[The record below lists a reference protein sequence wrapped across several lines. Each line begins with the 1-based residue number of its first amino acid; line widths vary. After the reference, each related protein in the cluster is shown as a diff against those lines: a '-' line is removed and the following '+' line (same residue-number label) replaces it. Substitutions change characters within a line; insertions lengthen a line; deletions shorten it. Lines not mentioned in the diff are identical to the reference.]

1 MDFGLVMQPHP
12 PVWRIVDW
20 ARQAELAGFSHFW
33 TFDSHLLWQE
43 PNVIYSQVLSAT
55 HTMRVGPMVTNPITR
70 DPTVT
75 ASTFATLNTMFG
87 NRTVVAIG
95 RGDSAVRVLN
105 GRPATVAQL
114 RAAVEVIKGL
124 GNGHEVAVGE
134 SNVRLPWAKDSR
146 LPVYIGAYGPRM
158 LAMVGQIGDGL
169 ILQLADPHVVEWAI
183 GQVRAAAEQA
193 GRDPDSLEYVVAAPA
208 YVGDDLA
215 DQIERSRWFGAMVG
229 NHVADIVTKYGTDS
243 DVPRA
248 LTEYIAGRKG
258 YDYNQ
263 HGQVGNTEAEFVPDE
278 IVERFCLLGPASAH
292 IAKLEELAALG
303 VTQFGLYFQH
313 HGHED
318 TLRAYGDDIIPVINR
333 PPATKAPLTS

>member
-20 ARQAELAGFSHFW
+20 ARQAELGGFSHFW

-55 HTMRVGPMVTNPITR
+55 HTMRAGPMVTNPITR

-87 NRTVVAIG
+87 NRKVVAIG

-105 GRPATVAQL
+105 GRPSTVAQL
-114 RAAVEVIKGL
+114 RSAVETIQGL
-124 GNGHEVAVGE
+124 ANGHEVAIGD
-134 SNVRLPWAKDSR
+134 SLVRLPWAAASR

-158 LAMVGQIGDGL
+158 LELVGQVGDGL
-169 ILQLADPHVVEWAI
+169 ILQVADLHVVEWAI
-183 GQVRAAAEQA
+183 GRVRSAAVAA
-193 GRDPDSLEYVVAAPA
+193 GRDPDSLEYIVAAPA
-208 YVGDDLA
+208 YVGDDLT

-229 NHVADIVTKYGTDS
+229 NHVADIVTKYGS
-243 DVPRA
+243 ESGAPKA
-248 LTEYIAGRKG
+248 LTDYIAGRTG

-263 HGQVGNTEAEFVPDE
+263 HGRPGNTEAEFVPDE
-278 IVERFCLLGPASAH
+278 IVERFCLLGPPAAH
-292 IAKLEELAALG
+292 IAKLEALADLG

-313 HGHED
+313 LGHEA
-318 TLRAYGDDIIPVINR
+318 TLQSYADVIIPAVNR
-333 PPATKAPLTS
+333 PPATKEPATS

>member
-1 MDFGLVMQPHP
+1 MDFGLVLQPHP

-183 GQVRAAAEQA
+183 GQV
-193 GRDPDSLEYVVAAPA
+193 
-208 YVGDDLA
+208 
-215 DQIERSRWFGAMVG
+215 
-229 NHVADIVTKYGTDS
+229 
-243 DVPRA
+243 
-248 LTEYIAGRKG
+248 
-258 YDYNQ
+258 
-263 HGQVGNTEAEFVPDE
+263 GNTEAEFVPDE